1 MNKMLDFQRHDTSH
15 YMRLVV
21 LDPELGL
28 LRRRLRVL
36 RLEVSSS
43 DVESELNDDKIL
55 LYDF

>member
-28 LRRRLRVL
+28 LRRRFRVL
-36 RLEVSSS
+36 RLEGSSS
-43 DVESELNDDKIL
+43 EVESVLNDDKIL
-55 LYDF
+55 IYDL